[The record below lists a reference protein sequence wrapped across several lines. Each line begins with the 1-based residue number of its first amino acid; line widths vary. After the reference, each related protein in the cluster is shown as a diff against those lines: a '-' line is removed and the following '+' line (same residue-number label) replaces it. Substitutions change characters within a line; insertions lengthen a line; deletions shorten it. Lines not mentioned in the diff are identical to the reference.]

1 MLQLTSEKVVSS
13 ADKEFVSTILKS
25 GTVSDKVSALTIMIQ
40 ESPLFHFKQLNDS
53 LFQGMAMKKS
63 RREALMAIDSIK
75 SLLLEN
81 LLPNRKLKYFADRP
95 YGANK
100 CTPTHLILWYFE
112 DLLKKFYY
120 KFIQLLEVRFRFL
133 KDSNYLWTRSCL

>member
-1 MLQLTSEKVVSS
+1 MKKVIYFTDILEKVVSS

-25 GTVSDKVSALTIMIQ
+25 GTVSDKVSALTILIQ
-40 ESPLFHFKQLNDS
+40 ESPLFHFKQLNES

-75 SLLLEN
+75 DLLIGN
-81 LLPNRKLKYFADRP
+81 LLPDRKLKYFADQP
-95 YGANK
+95 FMNGK

-112 DLLKKFYY
+112 DVLKKFYY
-120 KFIQLLEVRFRFL
+120 RFIQLLEVRCRV
-133 KDSNYLWTRSCL
+133 